1 MNIEHDIL
9 HMMKIDVLHDQL
21 ANEMMVIR
29 TPANLTCFHVSTTTN
44 KFATIDII
52 LKQS

>member
-1 MNIEHDIL
+1 
-9 HMMKIDVLHDQL
+9 MMKIDVLHDQL
-21 ANEMMVIR
+21 ANEMMVIKAP
-29 TPANLTCFHVSTTTN
+29 TNVTCFHAFSTAN